1 MQECSEDAFAEKT
14 KSLLL
19 KIREIRQDTGYSADQ
34 VLVAMLVEAVRES
47 AEVDPKPLFDWLLG
61 NTLPGNDLG
70 RERWDPNFVGSRT
83 IET

>member
-1 MQECSEDAFAEKT
+1 MQECSEDAFVEKT

-34 VLVAMLVEAVRES
+34 VLMAMLVCTTQIATTPIDDNGKCTWEY
-47 AEVDPKPLFDWLLG
+47 
-61 NTLPGNDLG
+61 
-70 RERWDPNFVGSRT
+70 WDPNFVGSRT

>member
-1 MQECSEDAFAEKT
+1 MQECSDDSFVGKT

-34 VLVAMLVEAVRES
+34 VLMAMLVS
-47 AEVDPKPLFDWLLG
+47 AIQIATKPIDDNSKCTW
-61 NTLPGNDLG
+61 
-70 RERWDPNFVGSRT
+70 EYWDPNYVGSRT

>member
-1 MQECSEDAFAEKT
+1 MQECSDDAFVEKT

-34 VLVAMLVEAVRES
+34 VLMAMLVGAIQI
-47 AEVDPKPLFDWLLG
+47 ATKPIY
-61 NTLPGNDLG
+61 NTGKCTL
-70 RERWDPNFVGSRT
+70 EYWDPNFVGSKT